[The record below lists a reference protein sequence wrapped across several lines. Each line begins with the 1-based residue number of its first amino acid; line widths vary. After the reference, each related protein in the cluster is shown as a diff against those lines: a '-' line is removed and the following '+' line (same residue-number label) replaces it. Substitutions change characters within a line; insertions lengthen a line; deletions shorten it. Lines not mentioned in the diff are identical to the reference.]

1 MTTIDHRI
9 LIPASPEV
17 VWNYVS
23 DITHNPDW
31 QVDCTDVIFLTSR
44 REGPGMR
51 WRYAAPGGHEMVVAV
66 TAWYNG
72 LGYEYYFVDGVPFR
86 ENKGRIRLQEIPEGT
101 IVQWTFTYDLG
112 GVLGGVRDSFGLKR
126 QVDRTIAD
134 SLKTLWQKIKES
146 GGSARTLEPKS
157 LMREAPDVEAR
168 SAYQPRHPTVVDMEA
183 SDDGKPLRLS
193 PNRLKAEP
201 PIEDEDARS
210 FPVIDE
216 PPVVEDDTRPRSP
229 FAPPETT
236 ARPVVAQAE
245 PDFLDSVADE
255 DLARFEPPRRA
266 AAPPTEAAQPIA
278 EAEPD
283 FLDSIDEEREAA
295 VDLARFE
302 PPRDPSDTQPRRVA
316 QPEPSPEQEESP
328 AEYTEAFVEL
338 RTTAEETE
346 LLPAQPTTKFEQA
359 QDVEALV
366 ESSEQVTLPSAPAEL
381 DEETQLELDGEATI
395 QLEDLNIPAET
406 PAEPQTQPSEPSATH
421 SPGASIWEIFGVQ
434 RPSETQEVRQL
445 ETEPAPAEAEPAGAT
460 ALTETEAFAEPEA
473 ESEVSE
479 PAAAVSAPIRTATTV
494 EIQPISSRTGLR
506 IIQRR
511 KSVRL
516 RLP

>member
-9 LIPASPEV
+9 LIPAAPDV

-126 QVDRTIAD
+126 QIDRTIAD

-146 GGSARTLEPKS
+146 GGSSRTLEPKS

-168 SAYQPRHPTVVDMEA
+168 SAYQPRHPSVVDMEA
-183 SDDGKPLRLS
+183 SDADKPLRLS
-193 PNRLKAEP
+193 PSRLKAEP

-210 FPVIDE
+210 FPVIEE

-229 FAPPETT
+229 FAPPEEPV
-236 ARPVVAQAE
+236 RPVTAQSE
-245 PDFLDSVADE
+245 PDFLDAVADE
-255 DLARFEPPRRA
+255 DLVRFEPPRRP
-266 AAPPTEAAQPIA
+266 AAPPTEAAAPVA

-283 FLDSIDEEREAA
+283 FLDGIDEVEAEI
-295 VDLARFE
+295 DLARFE
-302 PPRDPSDTQPRRVA
+302 PPRDPSDTQPRRA
-316 QPEPSPEQEESP
+316 TLPEPSPEPQESP
-328 AEYTEAFVEL
+328 AEYTEAFVEF
-338 RTTAEETE
+338 RSTTEETE
-346 LLPAQPTTKFEQA
+346 PLPAQPETTFEQA
-359 QDVEALV
+359 PEADDPA
-366 ESSEQVTLPSAPAEL
+366 ESSEQVTLPSAAAEL
-381 DEETQLELDGEATI
+381 DEDTQLEWDGEATI
-395 QLEDLNIPAET
+395 QLEDLNLTAAT
-406 PAEPQTQPSEPSATH
+406 PAEPETQTSETATTH
-421 SPGASIWEIFGVQ
+421 SPAASIWEIFGVQ
-434 RPSETQEVRQL
+434 RPSETQEIQQL
-445 ETEPAPAEAEPAGAT
+445 EVEPRATEPEAADAALKTEAQAEAEADLSETAT
-460 ALTETEAFAEPEA
+460 
-473 ESEVSE
+473 
-479 PAAAVSAPIRTATTV
+479 AVSAPVRVAATV
-494 EIQPISSRTGLR
+494 EVQPISSRTGLR

>member
-9 LIPASPEV
+9 LIPAAPNV

-126 QVDRTIAD
+126 QIDRTIAD

-146 GGSARTLEPKS
+146 GGSSRTLEPKS

-168 SAYQPRHPTVVDMEA
+168 SAYQPRHPSVVDMEA

-193 PNRLKAEP
+193 PSRLKVEP

-210 FPVIDE
+210 FPVIEE
-216 PPVVEDDTRPRSP
+216 PPIVEDDTRQRSP
-229 FAPPETT
+229 FAPPEEP
-236 ARPVVAQAE
+236 ARAVAAQPE
-245 PDFLDSVADE
+245 PDFLDSVAEE
-255 DLARFEPPRRA
+255 DFVRFEPPRRP
-266 AAPPTEAAQPIA
+266 AAPPTEAASVA
-278 EAEPD
+278 ETEPD
-283 FLDSIDEEREAA
+283 FLDSIDELEAD

-302 PPRDPSDTQPRRVA
+302 PPRDPSDTQPRRVTH
-316 QPEPSPEQEESP
+316 PEPSPEAQESP

-338 RTTAEETE
+338 RTTTEETE
-346 LLPAQPTTKFEQA
+346 RLETQPETEFEPAQEEESAT
-359 QDVEALV
+359 
-366 ESSEQVTLPSAPAEL
+366 ESSEQVTLPAAAAEL
-381 DEETQLELDGEATI
+381 DEETQLEWDGEATI

-406 PAEPQTQPSEPSATH
+406 PAEPETQPSEPAATH

-434 RPSETQEVRQL
+434 RPSETQEIQQL
-445 ETEPAPAEAEPAGAT
+445 DVEPSSAEEEAAVATLAAEAETEPEAD
-460 ALTETEAFAEPEA
+460 
-473 ESEVSE
+473 VSE
-479 PAAAVSAPIRTATTV
+479 PTAPVSAPTRAAATV
-494 EIQPISSRTGLR
+494 EVQPVSSRTGLR

>member
-1 MTTIDHRI
+1 
-9 LIPASPEV
+9 
-17 VWNYVS
+17 
-23 DITHNPDW
+23 
-31 QVDCTDVIFLTSR
+31 
-44 REGPGMR
+44 MR

-126 QVDRTIAD
+126 QIDRTIAD

-193 PNRLKAEP
+193 PNRLKGEP

-210 FPVIDE
+210 FPVIEE

-229 FAPPETT
+229 FAPPETP
-236 ARPVVAQAE
+236 AHPVVAQAE

-255 DLARFEPPRRA
+255 DLIRFEPPRRS
-266 AAPPTEAAQPIA
+266 AAPPTEAASSIT

-283 FLDSIDEEREAA
+283 FLDSIDEVEAEI
-295 VDLARFE
+295 DLARFE
-302 PPRDPSDTQPRRVA
+302 PPRDPSDTQPRRA
-316 QPEPSPEQEESP
+316 TQPETSQDLEEKA
-328 AEYTEAFVEL
+328 AEYTEAVFEL
-338 RTTAEETE
+338 RSTAEETE
-346 LLPAQPTTKFEQA
+346 PLPAQQDITFEA
-359 QDVEALV
+359 ASEADAAT
-366 ESSEQVTLPSAPAEL
+366 ESSEHVTLVATVIDL
-381 DEETQLELDGEATI
+381 DEDTQLELNGEATI
-395 QLEDLNIPAET
+395 QLENLNIPAET
-406 PAEPQTQPSEPSATH
+406 PAEPETPPTDPTATH
-421 SPGASIWEIFGVQ
+421 SPAASIWEIFGVQ
-434 RPSETQEVRQL
+434 RPSETQEIQQVDAESTPAESL
-445 ETEPAPAEAEPAGAT
+445 AATDSIETET
-460 ALTETEAFAEPEA
+460 QVEPEA
-473 ESEVSE
+473 EAKISEQV
-479 PAAAVSAPIRTATTV
+479 AAVGAPIRVATTV
-494 EIQPISSRTGLR
+494 EVQPVASRTGLR

-511 KSVRL
+511 KSVCL